1 MTSETTLKDVL
12 ILMTLIAIIAIA
24 GSGLIVLPTSKENC
38 EASAERRKLECIAS
52 GQAVA
57 ECHSQYELEKSNRC
71 QANLRYW

>member
-1 MTSETTLKDVL
+1 MTSEITLKDML
-12 ILMTLIAIIAIA
+12 ILITLIAIIAIA
-24 GSGLIVLPTSKENC
+24 GYGLSVLPTSKENC

-71 QANLRYW
+71 RANLRYW

>member
-1 MTSETTLKDVL
+1 MTSETTLKEVL
-12 ILMTLIAIIAIA
+12 ILMTSIAIIAIA
-24 GSGLIVLPTSKENC
+24 GSGLIVLP
-38 EASAERRKLECIAS
+38 AS